1 MSARVGC
8 VLGRG
13 KMKKIPSIFAA
24 FLGVTTAAYAA
35 DMPAKVPPPA
45 PAAFDWSGCYIGV
58 EGGGGWGRS
67 EQVAAATALAASTIT
82 GRFNLDGGL
91 AGGTG
96 GCNLE
101 YNNFVFGLEDDF
113 SWTNIHGS
121 HNDLPPFVTTT
132 LSETHEKWLNT
143 LRGRVGYAIDRVMVY
158 GTVGAALAGTQ
169 VLVSNPAIFGTL
181 ADHQVHSGWVA
192 GAGVEWAFW
201 SLPWADVTFKAEY
214 LHADFGSTLYFNP
227 SVVLPGATIVTRET
241 HLSDD
246 IVRAGV
252 NLKFNPGGA
261 TVVAK
266 Q

>member
-1 MSARVGC
+1 MSACASC

-13 KMKKIPSIFAA
+13 EMKKILSILTA
-24 FLGVTTAAYAA
+24 FLGVATAAYAA
-35 DMPAKVPPPA
+35 DMPAKAPPPA

-67 EQVAAATALAASTIT
+67 EQVAAAGAASASTIT
-82 GRFNLDGGL
+82 GRFGIDGGL

-113 SWTNIHGS
+113 SWIDLHGS
-121 HNDLPPFVTTT
+121 HNDLPPFAAAAT
-132 LSETHEKWLNT
+132 SETREKWLNT
-143 LRGRVGYAIDRVMVY
+143 LRGRVGYAIDRVMLY

-169 VLVSNPAIFGTL
+169 VLVSNPAVFGTL
-181 ADHQVHSGWVA
+181 VDHQVHSGWVA
-192 GAGVEWAFW
+192 GAGVEWAAW
-201 SLPWADVTFKAEY
+201 SAPWADVTFKVEY

-227 SVVLPGATIVTRET
+227 SVVLPGATIVTRQT

-252 NLKFNPGGA
+252 NLKFNPGGG
-261 TVVAK
+261 TVAAK
-266 Q
+266 